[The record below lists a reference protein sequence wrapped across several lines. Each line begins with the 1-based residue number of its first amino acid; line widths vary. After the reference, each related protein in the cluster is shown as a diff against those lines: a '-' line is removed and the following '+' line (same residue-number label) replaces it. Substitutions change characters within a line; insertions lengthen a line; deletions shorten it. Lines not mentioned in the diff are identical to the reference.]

1 MSKIASL
8 KLTNRF
14 YVLGHTLDKA
24 NLSYNRPFHQLLLLL
39 GNEARVLFN
48 QNDHG
53 HGTNWILPHFIF
65 FTAFRKHAEKV
76 VMLFKTFLQKPPFQ
90 YEKDLNTR
98 E

>member
-39 GNEARVLFN
+39 GNEARVLLIKMTTDMGQIGFCP
-48 QNDHG
+48 
-53 HGTNWILPHFIF
+53 ILFSSQRLENTQRKWLCYLRLFCKNRHFSMKKI
-65 FTAFRKHAEKV
+65 
-76 VMLFKTFLQKPPFQ
+76 
-90 YEKDLNTR
+90 
-98 E
+98 